1 MAENVAVPSEILS
14 ESSLENLNFFGG
26 NYSFKEQ
33 DFRDAV
39 SEIGVSN
46 IASGLVGIAQEN
58 NATAEGLFSLES
70 LRDGTSV
77 LQGLL
82 PGNVGLTPKEKKWD
96 DLDIITYFSNVNDFG
111 GGSDAKTKAFINR
124 LQRSAAPAGALT
136 AGGIAGARLSSR
148 IPSLLLSASKAIPN
162 PYVKFG
168 AGFLGFLGGSIL
180 GETGMRKL
188 QNRIFGEVDP
198 VTPELQKYA
207 QAGDI
212 LPYGV
217 SVVAS
222 PWMLPKQVGGLG
234 AVKWLDDFRGVSSS
248 GNLRLPGPLGTNL
261 NDKNLIAAAKDAGLS
276 VKNYLKAAVNR
287 QKPQG
292 SKTLKDLIKPDPAK
306 GPLTMRGLAALE
318 RGIVTS
324 GQAGR
329 GELGKLALGA
339 SLGVDAISAGGASLG
354 GFTAENLAP
363 NDLGYR
369 VFGEIT
375 GAGAPGLAAVGGLKT
390 VQLLPNIFGSVKNL
404 VQRRLMPGKYPGLIN
419 EAAKTDAVKRLY
431 AVLESSTELSSPEQL
446 TRFITDLGSMEI
458 PKGFYEL
465 DDAGN
470 AVLDAAG
477 NPVKLKLTASNIAA
491 ARNLPLQKTLA
502 LIDKELSRAG
512 DELSIQS
519 KKGRANFIQG
529 SKTMLM
535 LLRKTGDPEAFKL
548 ASEIEQNLYT
558 QNITDNLQASINKL
572 FLAAE
577 TLTKPNLEKIPF
589 GPTIGENPYAVA
601 SSEIDGVGLGEK
613 LNAIV
618 RKQLENSRA
627 RRKSLWDAV
636 GNEEITTFFTKDGTE
651 LAKPNLLTFLDEID
665 FGTSKAAKANFE
677 RDLGTLNLDIAAIKK
692 MFRTG
697 EATEEITSAPNLGK
711 ILGTGGED
719 YVLDSLPGGARFQAE
734 RFKLAERGTPFS
746 GDAEQERLI
755 SIRLLREAADRVDSA
770 DLKGLSSTEALQAYG
785 VRSGGLST
793 VRKMGTIFNEEAD
806 KLAAIPSEE
815 AGEVGTLTVSLL
827 QNMRSIAGDTAA
839 KLRKEGKLRA
849 ANTME
854 GFRAAINRDMM
865 GDETLKTPVV
875 QSLVTAR
882 AYTAAEY
889 EAFGTK
895 TFPGRINAKNGG
907 TMTYT
912 MSPRATTDAYFKGGA
927 NPNLLRTEEILSA
940 GQFLVDNGAADASLL
955 RGNTTAVMEALLRD
969 VQRNIIDEKTINV
982 GGKDTQVFQVNQKK
996 LNAWKDKDSNK
1007 RLLAIFP
1014 GVEKDLETL
1023 DSAQNLFDTL
1033 GSDLKALQQTD
1044 IMKAFNAVS
1053 GAENP
1058 SYAVSKALGSTTPTE
1073 ALLELVRF
1081 ANTNQK
1087 ITNEAGDVFTN
1098 KQAREGLMNGIVDQ
1112 AVQNSGGT
1120 GLAFNPQSFF
1130 DFMFTA
1136 RPRGDLKKDLI
1147 LSDFMVKNGL
1157 MSSDQLQSMRQAT
1170 KEMINVDDALASG
1183 DLESLLFKNPTGMK
1197 MLQVKMLGATL
1208 GGVAQKRLSNL
1219 LKKVGF
1225 SGGGGGTLVA
1235 ASEGSK
1241 QLQNILLIGPES
1253 IRQKYMVELLS
1264 DGNELSRQ
1272 LLKLTTSNQKAAAE
1286 RSIEKFFANIGI
1298 NTALKRG
1305 YLLGRDRRENRL
1317 DFLDSISLPLEENRN
1332 EEVGPSSSVVLPNQE
1347 ELRTSFLTRQLEQQ
1361 PQSGNPPTN
1370 NFASSA
1376 SGSGNAGTGFK
1387 QMSKAQKYD
1396 ALFPNDASGIGSLM
1410 S

>member
-1 MAENVAVPSEILS
+1 MAENVVVPSEILS

-82 PGNVGLTPKEKKWD
+82 PGNIGLTPKDKKWD

-111 GGSDAKTKAFINR
+111 GGTDAKTKAFINR

-136 AGGIAGARLSSR
+136 VGGIAGARLAAR
-148 IPSLLLSASKAIPN
+148 IPSLLLGAAKTFGG

-168 AGFLGFLGGSIL
+168 AGFLGLIGGSIL
-180 GETGMRKL
+180 GETGARKL

-222 PWMLPKQVGGLG
+222 PYMLPKKMGLG

-248 GNLRLPGPLGTNL
+248 GNLRLPGPLGTSL

-276 VKNYLKAAVNR
+276 TKNYLRAAMNR

-292 SKTLKDLIKPDPAK
+292 SKTLKDIITPDPAK
-306 GPLTMRGLAALE
+306 GPLTMRGLAAFE
-318 RGIVTS
+318 RGLVTS

-329 GELGKLALGA
+329 GELGALALGA

-354 GFTAENLAP
+354 GFAAEKLAP
-363 NDLGYR
+363 NELGYR
-369 VFGEIT
+369 VFGEVT
-375 GAGAPGLAAVGGLKT
+375 GAGAPGLAAIGALKT
-390 VQLLPNIFGSVKNL
+390 AQFLPNIFGSVKNL
-404 VQRRLMPGKYPGLIN
+404 VKKYVLRSPGVVN
-419 EAAKTDAVKRLY
+419 EAIKSDALKRVY
-431 AVLESSTELSSPEQL
+431 AVLESSTELSSPEEL
-446 TRFITDLGSMEI
+446 NRFITDLGSMEI

-470 AVLDAAG
+470 AVLDATG

-502 LIDKELSRAG
+502 LIEKELSRAG

-529 SKTMLM
+529 SKSMIM
-535 LLRKTGDPEAFKL
+535 LLRKTGNPESFKL
-548 ASEIEQNLYT
+548 AAEIEQNLYT

-572 FLAAE
+572 FLASEA
-577 TLTKPNLEKIPF
+577 LTKPDLEKIPF
-589 GPTIGENPYAVA
+589 GPTIGENPYAVQ
-601 SSEIDGVGLGEK
+601 SSEIDSVGLGEK

-627 RRKSLWDAV
+627 RRNSLWDAV

-665 FGTSKAAKANFE
+665 FSGSKSAKANFK
-677 RDLGTLNLDIAAIKK
+677 RNLDTLTLDIDAIRK

-697 EATEEITSAPNLGK
+697 GAAEEITSNPNLGK

-770 DLKGLSSTEALQAYG
+770 DLKGLSSTEALQSFG
-785 VRSGGLST
+785 VNSGGLST

-806 KLAAIPSEE
+806 KLAAIPSET
-815 AGEVGTLTVSLL
+815 AGEVGTLTVGLL
-827 QNMRSIAGDTAA
+827 DKMRSIAGDTAA
-839 KLRKEGKLRA
+839 KLRKDGQISA

-854 GFRAAINRDMM
+854 GFRASINRDMM
-865 GDETLKTPVV
+865 GDETLRTPVI
-875 QSLVTAR
+875 QNLVTAR

-889 EAFGTK
+889 VAFGTK
-895 TFPGRINAKNGG
+895 TFPGRINSKNGG

-912 MSPRATTDAYFKGGA
+912 MGPRATTDAYFKGGA

-982 GGKDTQVFQVNQKK
+982 GGKDTQVFEVNQTK
-996 LNAWKDKDSNK
+996 LTAWKDKDSNK

-1014 GVEKDLETL
+1014 GIEKDLKTL

-1058 SYAVSKALGSTTPTE
+1058 SYAVSKALSSTTPTE

-1120 GLAFNPQSFF
+1120 GLGFNPQSFF

-1157 MSSDQLQSMRQAT
+1157 MNSDQLKSMRQAT
-1170 KEMINVDDALASG
+1170 KEMINVDDALATG

-1208 GGVAQKRLSNL
+1208 GGVAQKRLSSL

-1286 RSIEKFFANIGI
+1286 RSIEKFFVNIGI

-1305 YLLGRDRRENRL
+1305 YLAGRDRKENRL
-1317 DFLDSISLPLEENRN
+1317 DFLDSISLPLEGGRN

-1387 QMSKAQKYD
+1387 QMSQEQKYA